1 MRITLRYIAFLLEV
15 FKVFTVLD
23 NYAVI
28 LAAVQIEFYC
38 KIVKLILSAPN
49 VEQRARLPSEERPHR
64 ARR

>member
-28 LAAVQIEFYC
+28 LAEKVIALTE
-38 KIVKLILSAPN
+38 A
-49 VEQRARLPSEERPHR
+49 ERCV
-64 ARR
+64 